1 MARKQSK
8 PIDKVTVQNLHL
20 AFRMCN
26 IDLPKTL
33 TDKII
38 DLVELIE
45 EKGDDTTMKDIYN
58 LQAEWLSDNEA

>member
-1 MARKQSK
+1 
-8 PIDKVTVQNLHL
+8 
-20 AFRMCN
+20 MCN

-45 EKGDDTTMKDIYN
+45 EKGDETTMQDIFD
-58 LQAEWLSDNEA
+58 LQQEWCSDNEA